1 MKGDKTYFLQP
12 SSLLLTLLFRDGDY
26 ILGIIGTFGFIWV
39 PIGRRSLSKWLLNLR
54 DDQDQKEDLLL

>member
-26 ILGIIGTFGFIWV
+26 ILGIIGTFGFIW
-39 PIGRRSLSKWLLNLR
+39 LLNLR